1 MITIR
6 NRKDP
11 SDIVVKKD
19 RKNVKK
25 SQVYQIKECIIN
37 NKIR

>member
-25 SQVYQIKECIIN
+25 VRYTRLRN
-37 NKIR
+37 V